1 MRHDWIVTGVSRN
14 SNSDNASKRRGE
26 RHIHEVPLIQCA
38 MQCLPEFLNRNQLQV
53 QIRFYFF
60 LQLSQLLLVVVHSV
74 FHFKFEDMVFLV

>member
-1 MRHDWIVTGVSRN
+1 
-14 SNSDNASKRRGE
+14 
-26 RHIHEVPLIQCA
+26 
-38 MQCLPEFLNRNQLQV
+38 MQCLPEFLNRNHKQLQVQTEMV